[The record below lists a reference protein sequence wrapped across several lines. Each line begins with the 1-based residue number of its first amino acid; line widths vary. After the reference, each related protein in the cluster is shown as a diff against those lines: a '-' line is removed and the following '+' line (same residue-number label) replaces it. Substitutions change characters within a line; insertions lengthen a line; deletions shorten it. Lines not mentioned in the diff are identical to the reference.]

1 MIIETGYGAQG
12 LGQIGNTQALENTQP
27 AARSETAHAAGSMP
41 LGDAK
46 KSSGVDLIE
55 PRQLF
60 KPEGLGK
67 VSSEVGS
74 AVELM
79 VLLFRFAQKAR
90 ELGIVQR
97 DSENT
102 SIIDA
107 QKAQVDE
114 MRSGSK
120 LMIAMAVISGVMA
133 AATAITGAIGAVK
146 NGKAISQEKGLEKNI
161 AGRNELIEAKM
172 QSLGKTSKADRV
184 EIGRVWAKDQAADTS
199 ALKLA
204 GHGLD
209 NRNAKLQSI
218 NGVTQAFGQ
227 MANNS
232 VQVQQTAVQANAK
245 EDEVNASIAQS
256 AKQKAE
262 DQLNFNAAF
271 MKDMLQL
278 LAQYTQNH
286 NQAWRAAA
294 GVA

>member
-12 LGQIGNTQALENTQP
+12 LGQIDNTQALEKTQP
-27 AARSETAHAAGSMP
+27 AARGETVHAAGAIP
-41 LGDAK
+41 LGAAK
-46 KSSGVDLIE
+46 KGSGVDLIE
-55 PRQLF
+55 PRQTF

-74 AVELM
+74 AVDLM

-102 SIIDA
+102 SIINS
-107 QKAQVDE
+107 QKSQVDE

-133 AATAITGAIGAVK
+133 VASAITAAIGAVK
-146 NGKAISQEKGLEKNI
+146 NGKAISQEKTLEKNI
-161 AGRNELIEAKM
+161 AGRNELIDAKM
-172 QSLGKTSKADRV
+172 QALGKTSKADRAEV
-184 EIGRVWAKDQAADTS
+184 GRVWSKDQAADTS
-199 ALKLA
+199 ALA
-204 GHGLD
+204 RVGRGVD
-209 NRNAKLQSI
+209 NRNTKLQSI